1 MTLKIGSW
9 RTGGRANSLARL
21 ILLLGLAS
29 GCAGGPQAPGPAG
42 GRVAA
47 PASLSTANPQQQKA
61 LIPAGYGTFKQ
72 DEFTVALRSGALQVK
87 VTPLAETVIRT
98 AAPDTYD
105 RLHRLAQSR
114 NAEALRAAGATSTIE
129 LFLVSFFSYEPNATF
144 QPENLQVTHQGRQM
158 RAVTIMPL
166 TPGWGRL
173 QLQQQEQ
180 QSAIYVFTSPIDY
193 ELPMSVRYGLEQSED
208 WGRILANL
216 QTERTKILS
225 RAKN

>member
-1 MTLKIGSW
+1 MTSRMGSW
-9 RTGGRANSLARL
+9 RAGWLAQVAAGL
-21 ILLLGLAS
+21 SLLLGLAS
-29 GCAGGPQAPGPAG
+29 ACAGGAQVPGPAG
-42 GRVAA
+42 GAVAA
-47 PASLSTANPQQQKA
+47 PAPSSTANPQQQKA
-61 LIPAGYGTFKQ
+61 LIPAGYGTLKQ
-72 DEFTVALRSGALQVK
+72 DEFTVALRSGPLQVK

-105 RLHRLAQSR
+105 RLHRLALSR

-144 QPENLQVTHQGRQM
+144 QPENVQVTHQGRQM

-166 TPGWGRL
+166 TPCWGRL

-193 ELPMSVRYGLEQSED
+193 ELPMSVRYGL
-208 WGRILANL
+208 
-216 QTERTKILS
+216 
-225 RAKN
+225 